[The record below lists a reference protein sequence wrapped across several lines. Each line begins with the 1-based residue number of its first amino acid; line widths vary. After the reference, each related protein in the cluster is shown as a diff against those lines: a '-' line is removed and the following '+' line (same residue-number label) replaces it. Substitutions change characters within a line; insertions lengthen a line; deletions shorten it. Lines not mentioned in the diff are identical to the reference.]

1 MKLNYKVIIAG
12 LIPMLLYMYG
22 SYIYIQNIQE
32 KQLNEKYIEV
42 SHVIYNEVKTLITE
56 KKEAILLLSL
66 ALSENHDVKEMLL
79 DKHKE
84 IHLKEFSLKLK
95 KYSSLHNVWF
105 QVVSREGVSLYRS
118 WTSKHGDSIL
128 HARKDIIKLLKHPQV
143 LSPISVGKFDMTFKS
158 IVPIFEQGRFLGLV
172 ETIAKFNSISR
183 KLQQFGSEN
192 LLLVD
197 KSYKKQLQVSP
208 KYFLKDYYIAN
219 YRTASPFLLDVVAKD
234 IQKYISIPTYIIKNG
249 FLITSYS
256 IEDIDEKDMAY
267 FILAKDLKTINTSEI
282 QSQVKA
288 LIALFVLIYIGIGVL
303 LYYVYIFNYKKL
315 VSRQKELL
323 EKNVAL
329 KTKEL
334 QKKSQK
340 LKHQAEHD
348 SLTHLPNRFLFLD
361 RLKQALKQAQR
372 EQQVVSVLF
381 LDLDRFKE
389 INDTYGHDVG
399 DKLLQLVTKRL
410 LRARRKEDTVAR
422 LGGDEF
428 TILLQDVSQNSV
440 IHIVNKIIESM
451 QEPFI
456 INGMKHYTT
465 FSIGISSYPD
475 DADNAEDLLRNADTA
490 MYKAKEGGKNRYYFY
505 HAEMTKLAFERIE
518 LEKELRRALEN
529 DEFEAYFQPKIDAK
543 QHKVTG
549 LEALIRWQHP
559 IKGMIFPDKF
569 IPFAE
574 EIGLIGAIDDVMMRL
589 SIQQVLEW
597 HRKGIECGK
606 ISINLSARQLTS
618 KNYIQELEETI
629 NDIGLD
635 TRYIEIE
642 ITETHIMENPQHA
655 MDILNKIRALGI
667 SISIDDF
674 GTGYSSL
681 SYLKK
686 LPVTKLKID
695 RSFVMEL
702 PYDKDDVAIVKTII
716 SLAKNL
722 DLEIIAEGVEEKA
735 QVDFLVREGCDNI
748 QGYYFSKPLSKED
761 CEKFLKT
768 FE

>member
-1 MKLNYKVIIAG
+1 
-12 LIPMLLYMYG
+12 
-22 SYIYIQNIQE
+22 
-32 KQLNEKYIEV
+32 
-42 SHVIYNEVKTLITE
+42 
-56 KKEAILLLSL
+56 
-66 ALSENHDVKEMLL
+66 
-79 DKHKE
+79 
-84 IHLKEFSLKLK
+84 
-95 KYSSLHNVWF
+95 
-105 QVVSREGVSLYRS
+105 
-118 WTSKHGDSIL
+118 
-128 HARKDIIKLLKHPQV
+128 
-143 LSPISVGKFDMTFKS
+143 
-158 IVPIFEQGRFLGLV
+158 
-172 ETIAKFNSISR
+172 
-183 KLQQFGSEN
+183 
-192 LLLVD
+192 
-197 KSYKKQLQVSP
+197 
-208 KYFLKDYYIAN
+208 
-219 YRTASPFLLDVVAKD
+219 
-234 IQKYISIPTYIIKNG
+234 
-249 FLITSYS
+249 
-256 IEDIDEKDMAY
+256 
-267 FILAKDLKTINTSEI
+267 
-282 QSQVKA
+282 
-288 LIALFVLIYIGIGVL
+288 
-303 LYYVYIFNYKKL
+303 

-490 MYKAKEGGKNRYYFY
+490 MYKAKESGKNRYYFY